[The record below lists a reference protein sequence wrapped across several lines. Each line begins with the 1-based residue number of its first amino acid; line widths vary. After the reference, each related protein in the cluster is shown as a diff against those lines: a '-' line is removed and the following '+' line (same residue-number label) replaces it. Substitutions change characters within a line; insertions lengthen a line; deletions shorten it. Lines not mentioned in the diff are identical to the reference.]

1 MSSNFNNS
9 NNLYIPNL
17 DSDDFLS
24 QTENDL
30 EELSIWEKAE
40 FNNSPMDYLKVSPNF
55 EDQDVSAMF
64 SSSKSINPDNAAKL
78 AAEEDKRRRNTA
90 ASARFRVKKKLR
102 EQVLERS
109 AKEMALKVELYEG
122 KIKELELENKW
133 LRSLIVEKD
142 ARLLDVGPADKK
154 QKLDDNMSDKRHY
167 TFLLVSDIH
176 YHLEDIKKLKQWLL
190 KRDRL
195 KEIDYVIASGDLV
208 NCDYLTPLTTEKDQD
223 NGGNNDDKK
232 CKNMHNQTM
241 QLEPGLSIVGFGG
254 STNGVLKNSPD
265 TVVWPAYPRNSES
278 LFTKN
283 LPNLLNK
290 VKDDDIILVTHVG
303 PADVGTTNVDKFPL
317 QSSLAISSG
326 SLALHDFIMSS
337 SPSSETNSSSLK
349 HDIRII
355 NNIHGHSHWSFGLSH
370 IGQTAIINPGAFEDG
385 RFAILSMVKLR
396 KDELIARDIERK
408 VYYESSAKNQFWV
421 IAGLEMLV
429 LL

>member
-9 NNLYIPNL
+9 NNLYIPTL

-40 FNNSPMDYLKVSPNF
+40 FNN
-55 EDQDVSAMF
+55 
-64 SSSKSINPDNAAKL
+64 KSINPDNAAKL

-195 KEIDYVIASGDLV
+195 KELINELRNLDK
-208 NCDYLTPLTTEKDQD
+208 PLLYIPGNHDPDTSFTQSKDQD

-241 QLEPGLSIVGFGG
+241 QLVGFGG
-254 STNGVLKNSPD
+254 STNGVLKNSPG
-265 TVVWPAYPRNSES
+265 TVVWPAYPKDSES

>member
-9 NNLYIPNL
+9 NNLYIPTL

-40 FNNSPMDYLKVSPNF
+40 FNN
-55 EDQDVSAMF
+55 
-64 SSSKSINPDNAAKL
+64 KSINPDNAAKL

-154 QKLDDNMSDKRHY
+154 QKNLDKP
-167 TFLLVSDIH
+167 LLYIPGNHDPDTSFT
-176 YHLEDIKKLKQWLL
+176 Q
-190 KRDRL
+190 
-195 KEIDYVIASGDLV
+195 S
-208 NCDYLTPLTTEKDQD
+208 KDQD

-254 STNGVLKNSPD
+254 STNGVLKNSPG
-265 TVVWPAYPRNSES
+265 TVVWPAYPKDSES

>member
-9 NNLYIPNL
+9 NNLYIPTL

-40 FNNSPMDYLKVSPNF
+40 FNN
-55 EDQDVSAMF
+55 
-64 SSSKSINPDNAAKL
+64 KSINPDNAAKL

-195 KEIDYVIASGDLV
+195 KELINELRNLDK
-208 NCDYLTPLTTEKDQD
+208 PLLYIPGNHDPDTSFTQSKDQD

-254 STNGVLKNSPD
+254 STNGVLKNSPG
-265 TVVWPAYPRNSES
+265 TVVWPAYPKDSES

>member
-1 MSSNFNNS
+1 
-9 NNLYIPNL
+9 
-17 DSDDFLS
+17 
-24 QTENDL
+24 
-30 EELSIWEKAE
+30 
-40 FNNSPMDYLKVSPNF
+40 
-55 EDQDVSAMF
+55 
-64 SSSKSINPDNAAKL
+64 
-78 AAEEDKRRRNTA
+78 
-90 ASARFRVKKKLR
+90 
-102 EQVLERS
+102 
-109 AKEMALKVELYEG
+109 
-122 KIKELELENKW
+122 
-133 LRSLIVEKD
+133 
-142 ARLLDVGPADKK
+142 
-154 QKLDDNMSDKRHY
+154 NMSDKRHY

-195 KEIDYVIASGDLV
+195 KECV
-208 NCDYLTPLTTEKDQD
+208 LTMINELRNLDKPLLYIPGNHDPDTSFTQSKDQD

-241 QLEPGLSIVGFGG
+241 QLVGFGG
-254 STNGVLKNSPD
+254 STNGVLKNSPG
-265 TVVWPAYPRNSES
+265 TVVWPAYPKDSES

-337 SPSSETNSSSLK
+337 SPSSETNSSSFK

>member
-9 NNLYIPNL
+9 NNLYIPTL

-64 SSSKSINPDNAAKL
+64 SSSNMSTNVKKMSSNFNNSNNLYIPTLDSDDFLSQTENDLEELSIWEKAEFNNKSINPDNAAKL

-154 QKLDDNMSDKRHY
+154 QKCQISIRVTNCSKEPHLPVTLDG
-167 TFLLVSDIH
+167 TV
-176 YHLEDIKKLKQWLL
+176 
-190 KRDRL
+190 
-195 KEIDYVIASGDLV
+195 
-208 NCDYLTPLTTEKDQD
+208 CDSPI
-223 NGGNNDDKK
+223 N
-232 CKNMHNQTM
+232 
-241 QLEPGLSIVGFGG
+241 EP
-254 STNGVLKNSPD
+254 
-265 TVVWPAYPRNSES
+265 
-278 LFTKN
+278 
-283 LPNLLNK
+283 
-290 VKDDDIILVTHVG
+290 
-303 PADVGTTNVDKFPL
+303 
-317 QSSLAISSG
+317 
-326 SLALHDFIMSS
+326 
-337 SPSSETNSSSLK
+337 
-349 HDIRII
+349 
-355 NNIHGHSHWSFGLSH
+355 
-370 IGQTAIINPGAFEDG
+370 
-385 RFAILSMVKLR
+385 
-396 KDELIARDIERK
+396 
-408 VYYESSAKNQFWV
+408 
-421 IAGLEMLV
+421 
-429 LL
+429 